1 MCKTRAT
8 FVYDLRNIEQMAV
21 VCVISGKPITVSNKR
36 GTFCEDMCDFNELQ
50 EQYDKAMRLMKEKFG
65 E

>member
-1 MCKTRAT
+1 
-8 FVYDLRNIEQMAV
+8 MAV

-50 EQYDKAMRLMKEKFG
+50 EQHDKAMRLMKEKFG